1 MTPEELAAL
10 KALAEKATPGP
21 WDACGTGAYVAM
33 MQIIND
39 RITKYVSAPQAG
51 MCMSDADVQYIAAA
65 NPQTVL
71 KLIAEVSRRRAQI
84 AKIRAAFFEHGLEKV
99 MYDD

>member
-1 MTPEELAAL
+1 MTSDEIVAL
-10 KALAEKATPGP
+10 KSLAEKATPGP
-21 WDACGTGAYVAM
+21 YHIGHVNELTDAAEIEGDRGGHTVAYVY
-33 MQIIND
+33 D
-39 RITKYVSAPQAG
+39 RSDQSYV
-51 MCMSDADVQYIAAA
+51 CAA